1 MNIDIDYIDDANICV
16 CVSGT
21 DHFNVGIEREL
32 RREQFPVRFN
42 GLNDEIDYH
51 YGHMTYMRPTFIDRV
66 DGDGEVNID
75 QLRELIEDEI
85 NK

>member
-21 DHFNVGIEREL
+21 DHFNVGVDREL
-32 RREQFPVRFN
+32 SREQFPVSSN
-42 GLNDEIDYH
+42 GMNDDIDYD
-51 YGHMTYMRPTFIDRV
+51 YDNVTYLRPTFIDRV
-66 DGDGEVNID
+66 DGDREVNMD
-75 QLRELIEDEI
+75 RLRELIEKEL

>member
-42 GLNDEIDYH
+42 GMNDETEYH
-51 YGHMTYMRPTFIDRV
+51 YGHMTYLRPTFIERA
-66 DGDGEVNID
+66 DGDGDVNID

>member
-21 DHFNVGIEREL
+21 DYFNVGIEREL
-32 RREQFPVRFN
+32 IREEIPVRFN
-42 GLNDEIDYH
+42 GLNDDTEYDYD
-51 YGHMTYMRPTFIDRV
+51 YITYLRPTFIERA
-66 DGDGEVNID
+66 DGDGDVNID
-75 QLRELIEDEI
+75 KLRELIEDEL

>member
-1 MNIDIDYIDDANICV
+1 MNIDIDYIDDVNICV

-42 GLNDEIDYH
+42 GLNDETEYH
-51 YGHMTYMRPTFIDRV
+51 YGHMTYLRPTFIERA
-66 DGDGEVNID
+66 DGDGDVNID

>member
-42 GLNDEIDYH
+42 GLNDETEYH
-51 YGHMTYMRPTFIDRV
+51 YGHMTYLRPTFIERA
-66 DGDGEVNID
+66 DGDGDVNID